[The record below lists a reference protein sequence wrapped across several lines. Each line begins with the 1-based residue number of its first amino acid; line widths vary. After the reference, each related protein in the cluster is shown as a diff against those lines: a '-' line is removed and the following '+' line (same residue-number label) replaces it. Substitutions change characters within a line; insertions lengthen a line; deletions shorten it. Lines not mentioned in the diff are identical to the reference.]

1 MNSFATILVEAVQNR
16 RASFLVGMVGTS
28 RDVIWSGAAG
38 EEVADQP
45 QTDRTMFRI
54 VSMSKAV
61 GTTAVAILADRG
73 KLSWNTL
80 VQNILPEFAQIKV
93 LVGYEGDRPK
103 LRKPRSQATLTH
115 LATHTSG
122 LA

>member
-1 MNSFATILVEAVQNR
+1 
-16 RASFLVGMVGTS
+16 
-28 RDVIWSGAAG
+28 
-38 EEVADQP
+38 
-45 QTDRTMFRI
+45 MFRI